1 MKDTLDTL
9 ARTQMPD
16 TGIDWAPPVA
26 PLDMPAQ
33 ELERP
38 AGRGSL
44 LMRLAPFFFPVAN
57 A

>member
-1 MKDTLDTL
+1 
-9 ARTQMPD
+9 MPD